1 MKSYLIEFI
10 NKNPSNWKELLEEKQ
25 VVVKNCGDLYIFN
38 YSILADFTDPYV
50 REARGIIIDLKN
62 MKVVCWPF
70 TKFCNYGEKG
80 ADNIDWSTA
89 RVQEKVDGSIMKV
102 WYYNDKW
109 NVSTNGV
116 IDAAAAECTP
126 SASYYDVF
134 TEAAANVGLD
144 YSLLDKDNTYIFEL
158 VSKYNRVVIDY
169 NTEPTLYHIGTRNNI
184 TGEESVCDIGVKHPK
199 EYPLT
204 SLEDC
209 IAAAAA
215 LNKGSDSVQQEGF
228 VVVDAQY
235 RRIKIKSPEYVAI
248 HRILP
253 NGEITDEKIIEYSNA
268 GIIDDIVAYIPSIAD
283 RVNKLHKKILKTYI
297 NILNYCSYNKQEVE
311 FKELS
316 RADWAKQHN
325 KDLFFKFG
333 VKYIFDG
340 VEPVAFYSLSPKK
353 MLDIVNKNFD
363 KLTKIKNFVKIYS

>member
-10 NKNPSNWKELLEEKQ
+10 KNNPSNWQELLEEKQ
-25 VVVKNCGDLYIFN
+25 VVVKNCGGLYIFN

-89 RVQEKVDGSIMKV
+89 RVQEKVDGSIIKL

-116 IDAAAAECTP
+116 IYAEFAECTDAL
-126 SASYYDVF
+126 SFYDVF

-144 YSLLDKDNTYIFEL
+144 YFKLNKENTYIFEL

-169 NTEPTLYHIGTRNNI
+169 NTEPTLYHIGTRNNV
-184 TGEESVCDIGVKHPK
+184 TGEESVCDIGIKHPK
-199 EYPLT
+199 EYSLS

-209 IAAAAA
+209 VAAAAA
-215 LNKGSDSVQQEGF
+215 LNEKDSPVKQEGF

-235 RRIKIKSPEYVAI
+235 RRIKIKSPEYVAV

-253 NGEITDEKIIEYSNA
+253 NGEITDERIIEYIKA
-268 GIIDDIVAYIPSIAD
+268 GIADDVVAYIPSLAD
-283 RVNKLHKKILKTYI
+283 RVNSLCDKISNTYDAILTYCLH
-297 NILNYCSYNKQEVE
+297 NREEVL
-311 FKELS
+311 FKNLS

-325 KDLFFKFG
+325 KDILFKFG
-333 VKYIFDG
+333 VKYIFDE
-340 VEPVAFYSLSPKK
+340 VMPTSFYSLPPKK
-353 MLDIVNKNFD
+353 MLDIVNKVN
-363 KLTKIKNFVKIYS
+363 KLTK